1 VCVCVCVCSGVW
13 KSLSE
18 WIGAGGLVI
27 IAACLASL
35 ATLILLLAVAVCLV
49 RSRRRRRR
57 RRKSLATPSPTA
69 KIELQETP
77 SAPRTHDPLLLEM
90 RQLSD
95 VTLTDFE
102 TEPVS
107 YVVSDNRRIGVL
119 YSFRSRNSI
128 AGCYFFTYSL

>member
-1 VCVCVCVCSGVW
+1 MVCVCVCVCSGVW
-13 KSLSE
+13 NEWSE

-49 RSRRRRRR
+49 RSRRRRR